1 MSVFTA
7 SDGCRIHYEVSGT
20 GPAVMFI
27 PGLGGDGRFWA
38 QIVRALPQHYTFI
51 VADHRG
57 AGRSDRPE
65 GPYSIGRIASDVIGI
80 LDQEE
85 CGQAHF
91 VGHST
96 GGAIVQTIALDHRD
110 RALSA
115 VISGSWARSDAR
127 FRTIFNVRLALLE
140 AGLGETYQN
149 LAHFLSYP
157 SDYLASHE
165 AELLARAGEADGTLQ
180 PFSVIAARI
189 RMLLDFDRLADL
201 PRIKMPALVMG
212 AGDDAL
218 LPLYYSRQIA
228 DAIPDALFHELSG
241 GHFFPVVH
249 PANFAARIEAFLGQV
264 AP

>member
-7 SDGCRIHYEVSGT
+7 SDGCRIHYEVSGS
-20 GPAVMFI
+20 GPAVVFV
-27 PGLGGDGRFWA
+27 PGLGGDGRFWTG
-38 QIVRALPQHYTFI
+38 VLRALPQHYTFI

-65 GPYSIGRIASDVIGI
+65 GPYSIGQIAADVIGI
-80 LDQEE
+80 LDQEK

-96 GGAIVQTIALDHRD
+96 GGAVVQTIALDHGE

-140 AGLGETYQN
+140 AGLAETYQN

-157 SDYLASHE
+157 DDYLASHE
-165 AELLARAGEADGTLQ
+165 AELFARASEAGGALQ
-180 PFSVIAARI
+180 PFSVVAARI

-201 PRIKMPALVMG
+201 SRIKLPTLVIG

-218 LPLYYSRQIA
+218 LPSYYSRQIA
-228 DAIPDALFHELSG
+228 DAIPHARFHELSG

-249 PANFAARIEAFLGQV
+249 PADFAARIEAFIQQV
-264 AP
+264 SP

>member
-7 SDGCRIHYEVSGT
+7 SDGCRIHYEVSGS
-20 GPAVMFI
+20 GPAVVFV
-27 PGLGGDGRFWA
+27 PGLGGDGRFWTG
-38 QIVRALPQHYTFI
+38 VLRALPQHYTFI

-65 GPYSIGRIASDVIGI
+65 GPYSIGQIAADVIGI
-80 LDQEE
+80 LDQEK

-96 GGAIVQTIALDHRD
+96 GGAVVQTIALDHGE

-140 AGLGETYQN
+140 AGLAETYQN
-149 LAHFLSYP
+149 LAHFLRYP
-157 SDYLASHE
+157 NDYLASHE
-165 AELLARAGEADGTLQ
+165 AELFTRASEAGGALQ
-180 PFSVIAARI
+180 PFSVVAARI

-201 PRIKMPALVMG
+201 PRIGMPTLVIG

-218 LPLYYSRQIA
+218 LPLYYSHQIA
-228 DAIPDALFHELSG
+228 DAIPHARFHELSG
-241 GHFFPVVH
+241 GHFFPVVR
-249 PANFAARIEAFLGQV
+249 PADFAARIEAFLEQV

>member
-7 SDGCRIHYEVSGT
+7 SDGCRIHYEASGT
-20 GPAVMFI
+20 GPAVVFI
-27 PGLGGDGRFWA
+27 PGLGGDGRFWTEA
-38 QIVRALPQHYTFI
+38 VRALPQHYTFI

-65 GPYSIGRIASDVIGI
+65 GPYSIERIASDVIGI
-80 LDQEE
+80 LDQER

-96 GGAIVQTIALDHRD
+96 GGAIVQTIALDHGE

-157 SDYLASHE
+157 NDYLASHE
-165 AELLARAGEADGTLQ
+165 AELLAKAKEADGSLQ

-201 PRIKMPALVMG
+201 PRIERPALVIG
-212 AGDDAL
+212 AGDDML

-249 PANFAARIEAFLGQV
+249 PANFAARIEAFLEQV

>member
-7 SDGCRIHYEVSGT
+7 SDGCRIHYEISGT
-20 GPAVMFI
+20 GPAVVFV

-38 QIVRALPQHYTFI
+38 QVVRALPQHHTFI
-51 VADHRG
+51 VTDHRG

-80 LDQEE
+80 LDQEK

-96 GGAIVQTIALDHRD
+96 GGAVVQTIALDHGE
-110 RALSA
+110 RAHSA

-140 AGLGETYQN
+140 AGLGEAYQN

-165 AELLARAGEADGTLQ
+165 AELLARASEANGSLQ
-180 PFSVIAARI
+180 PFSVVAARI

-201 PRIKMPALVMG
+201 PRIELPTLVIG

-228 DAIPDALFHELSG
+228 DAIPHARFHELSG
-241 GHFFPVVH
+241 GHFFPIVR
-249 PANFAARIEAFLGQV
+249 PADFAAQLEAFIQQV
-264 AP
+264 SP

>member
-7 SDGCRIHYEVSGT
+7 SDGCRIHYEVSGA
-20 GPAVMFI
+20 GPAVVFI

-38 QIVRALPQHYTFI
+38 QVVRALPQHYTFI
-51 VADHRG
+51 VTDHRG

-65 GPYSIGRIASDVIGI
+65 GPYSIGQIASDVIGI
-80 LDQEE
+80 LDQEK

-96 GGAIVQTIALDHRD
+96 GGAVVQTIALDHGE

-140 AGLGETYQN
+140 AGLAETYQN

-157 SDYLASHE
+157 DDYLASHE
-165 AELLARAGEADGTLQ
+165 AELFTRASEAGGALQ
-180 PFSVIAARI
+180 PFSVVASRI

-201 PRIKMPALVMG
+201 PRIGMPTLVIG

-218 LPLYYSRQIA
+218 LPLYYSHQIA
-228 DAIPDALFHELSG
+228 DAIPHARFHELRG
-241 GHFFPVVH
+241 GHFFPVVR
-249 PANFAARIEAFLGQV
+249 PADFAARIETFIQQV
-264 AP
+264 SP